1 MKFVKLELTDC
12 INTDTACHVALFTMI
27 RPLADHPCGI
37 LDLLVTRQP
46 ATAVEV
52 FHHNFCFFSYADGM
66 PTENIWNS
74 TMKYA
79 PQVPRMPIF
88 ALKASQGSTKLQR
101 DMSIESRS

>member
-27 RPLADHPCGI
+27 RPLADYPCGI

-52 FHHNFCFFSYADGM
+52 FHHNFLFFQLCRRHANGKHLELHHEIRTSG
-66 PTENIWNS
+66 PTNAHIC
-74 TMKYA
+74 T
-79 PQVPRMPIF
+79 
-88 ALKASQGSTKLQR
+88 QG
-101 DMSIESRS
+101 ESRLNKTAARYVD